1 MDQRVPQRTL
11 TAPEEDGGRAGG
23 MGPGAAPRAPGETAV
38 QAAIELRDVY
48 RLFTLPRGRGID
60 VFVALEGV
68 SLRVAEGEFVSI
80 VGPSGCG
87 KSTILNLIAG
97 LLAPTAGQVVVFGRP
112 VRGLN
117 RAVGYVTQDDNLL
130 PWRTA
135 LANVEIALELKGVP
149 PAERRARAVAGLAR
163 VGLRGF
169 EHHYPHELSG
179 GMRKRV
185 SIVRTIVDESVNVV
199 LMDEPFGPL
208 DAQTRLVLQDEL
220 LQLWQGS
227 GRTVVF
233 VTHDLVEAIALAD
246 RIAIFTRAPG
256 TIKAVRPVP
265 IPRPRDVFHI
275 HEAPGF
281 ATIYDAIWED
291 LREEITGRRPR
302 GGDG

>member
-1 MDQRVPQRTL
+1 VHRP
-11 TAPEEDGGRAGG
+11 APEIRVSAAGSE
-23 MGPGAAPRAPGETAV
+23 RAPARPAFVLEARGVYKVFVTRGRSGRRVMTA
-38 QAAIELRDVY
+38 LRDVN
-48 RLFTLPRGRGID
+48 L
-60 VFVALEGV
+60 GV
-68 SLRVAEGEFVSI
+68 RPGEFLTL

-87 KSTILNLIAG
+87 KSTVLNLFAG
-97 LLAPTAGQVVVFGRP
+97 LTEASDGAVLHDGRP
-112 VRGLN
+112 IRGIN
-117 RAVGYVTQDDNLL
+117 TRGGYVTQDDNLL
-130 PWRTA
+130 PWRTT

-149 PAERRARAVAGLAR
+149 RDERRDKAVAYLER
-163 VGLRGF
+163 VGLKGF

-185 SIVRTIVDESVNVV
+185 SIVRTLVDDSVNVI

-227 GRTVVF
+227 GRTIVF
-233 VTHDLVEAIALAD
+233 VTHDLVEAIALSD

-256 TIKAVRPVP
+256 TIKEIRDVP

-281 ATIYDAIWED
+281 ADVYDPLWND
-291 LREEITGRRPR
+291 LRAEITR
-302 GGDG
+302 GPEPPIG

>member
-130 PWRTA
+130 PWRTT
-135 LANVEIALELKGVP
+135 LANVAMPLEFRGVP
-149 PAERRARAVAGLAR
+149 ADRRRARAAALIAQ
-163 VGLRGF
+163 VGLQGF

-179 GMRKRV
+179 GMRKRA
-185 SIVRTIVDESVNVV
+185 SIARTLAYDPVAL

-208 DAQTRLVLQDEL
+208 DAQTRVILQDQL
-220 LQLWQGS
+220 LRMWEGS

-233 VTHDLVEAIALAD
+233 VTHDLVEAVALSD
-246 RIAIFTRAPG
+246 RVIVMTRAPG
-256 TIKAVRPVP
+256 RFKREVVVD

-275 HEAPGF
+275 HAHPRFPLLYE
-281 ATIYDAIWED
+281 AIWQE
-291 LREEITGRRPR
+291 LQEELGRDGLGPGP
-302 GGDG
+302 GG